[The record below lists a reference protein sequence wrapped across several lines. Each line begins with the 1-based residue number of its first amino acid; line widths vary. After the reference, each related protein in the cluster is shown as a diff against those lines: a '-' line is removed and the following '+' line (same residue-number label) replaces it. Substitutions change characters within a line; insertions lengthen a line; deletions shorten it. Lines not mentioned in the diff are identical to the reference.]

1 MQDMQQRV
9 INIYIHPKDG
19 GPVMPMK
26 LNLMDIEMEALK
38 LPSEAQRDEVRI
50 KAIADKIRE
59 KFPEVRPYDGRN
71 ELALLVRQLSH
82 YARLNRLVLIL
93 PGIIKSNGGNSAET
107 SEVVKKKLEE
117 MNKRVEQ
124 LARDLRKERDEHESA
139 KTQLATLKTNYKSLR
154 ALYEKVNTQLADAQ
168 LHEQQARQDVERWR
182 KAAQRANTDVNKAQ
196 QETGAIE
203 VEFKRIKQESEE
215 LVRAF
220 KQQQQAW
227 ADKEEELSNLR
238 QKVRESESAI
248 KNFEETVKKRER
260 EIKQLRSQLD
270 DDDSSI
276 AGSSAAGHGWQSN
289 L

>member
-9 INIYIHPKDG
+9 IEIYIHPRDG

-26 LNLMDIEMEALK
+26 LNLMDIEMAALK
-38 LPSEAQRDEVRI
+38 LPNEAQRDEVRI
-50 KAIADKIRE
+50 RTIADKIKKE
-59 KFPEVRPYDGRN
+59 FPEVRPYDGRN
-71 ELALLVRQLSH
+71 ELALLVRQLGH
-82 YARLNRLVLIL
+82 YTRLNRLVLIL
-93 PGIIKSNGGNSAET
+93 PGIIKSITGDSAET
-107 SEVVKKKLEE
+107 SEAVKKKLED

-124 LARDLRKERDEHESA
+124 LARDLRKERDEHEAA

-168 LHEQQARQDVERWR
+168 LHEQQAQQDVERWR
-182 KAAQRANTDVNKAQ
+182 KAAQKANTDINKAQ

-227 ADKEEELSNLR
+227 VDKEQELSNLR
-238 QKVRESESAI
+238 QQVRESQSAI
-248 KNFEETVKKRER
+248 KNLEETIKKRDQEIER
-260 EIKQLRSQLD
+260 LRRDLGD
-270 DDDSSI
+270 DDTSM
-276 AGSSAAGHGWQSN
+276 AGSLAAGQGWQSN